1 MFDIHSHIIYHI
13 DDGSHDLEESL
24 ELIRQDVEQGAHAII
39 ATPHYYVQYPT
50 DPARIRAKLATIEE
64 ALGIGE
70 QATAQPTPGS
80 SQTIDAATAQPTLG
94 STESTAHPT
103 PGSTE
108 SAAQPTLGSTE
119 SAAQPT
125 PGSSQTTDATT
136 AQPTP
141 SASEANASDL
151 DVHLYAGNEV
161 LWFDSMTE
169 RLQSGEILTLADS
182 HYTLIEFYPEE
193 SYQTILRAIRNVRNA
208 GYRPI
213 IAHAER
219 FKAIQEHGLAEVRDL
234 GAYVQLSTEP
244 LSHKGLSG
252 LFDRE
257 TKFIQK
263 ALRNQEADFL
273 GTDMHRTDRRPP
285 VLRDAIDWI
294 QKSLDADYAD
304 AVLQGNAEAILQDEE
319 LY

>member
-13 DDGSHDLEESL
+13 DDGSRTPEESL

-70 QATAQPTPGS
+70 QSA
-80 SQTIDAATAQPTLG
+80 
-94 STESTAHPT
+94 AHPT

-108 SAAQPTLGSTE
+108 SAAH
-119 SAAQPT
+119 PT
-125 PGSSQTTDATT
+125 PGSTQTTDATA

-141 SASEANASDL
+141 SASEANASAL
-151 DVHLYAGNEV
+151 DVRLYAGNEV

-219 FKAIQEHGLAEVRDL
+219 FKAIQEHGLTEVRDL

-294 QKSLDADYAD
+294 ERNLDADYAD
-304 AVLQGNAEAILQDEE
+304 AVLQGNAQAILRDEE
-319 LY
+319 IY

>member
-24 ELIRQDVEQGAHAII
+24 ELIRQDVKQGAHAII

-64 ALGIGE
+64 
-70 QATAQPTPGS
+70 
-80 SQTIDAATAQPTLG
+80 D
-94 STESTAHPT
+94 
-103 PGSTE
+103 
-108 SAAQPTLGSTE
+108 
-119 SAAQPT
+119 
-125 PGSSQTTDATT
+125 
-136 AQPTP
+136 
-141 SASEANASDL
+141 NASAL
-151 DVHLYAGNEV
+151 DVRLYAGNEV

-219 FKAIQEHGLAEVRDL
+219 FKAMQEHGLAEVRDL

-294 QKSLDADYAD
+294 QKNLDADYAD
-304 AVLQGNAEAILQDEE
+304 AVLQENAEAILRDEE
-319 LY
+319 IY

>member
-50 DPARIRAKLATIEE
+50 DPARIRAKLATIQE
-64 ALGIGE
+64 ALSIGG
-70 QATAQPTPGS
+70 QASAQPTPGS
-80 SQTIDAATAQPTLG
+80 PQTTDAATAQ
-94 STESTAHPT
+94 
-103 PGSTE
+103 
-108 SAAQPTLGSTE
+108 SALNT
-119 SAAQPT
+119 
-125 PGSSQTTDATT
+125 SQAT

-141 SASEANASDL
+141 SASSANADAL
-151 DVHLYAGNEV
+151 DVHLYVGNEV

-193 SYQTILRAIRNVRNA
+193 SYQTILRAVRNVRNA

-244 LSHKGLSG
+244 LSHRGLSG

-294 QKSLDADYAD
+294 ERNLDRDYAD
-304 AVLQGNAEAILQDEE
+304 AVLQRNADAILRDEE
-319 LY
+319 IY

>member
-1 MFDIHSHIIYHI
+1 M
-13 DDGSHDLEESL
+13 
-24 ELIRQDVEQGAHAII
+24 A
-39 ATPHYYVQYPT
+39 P
-50 DPARIRAKLATIEE
+50 
-64 ALGIGE
+64 
-70 QATAQPTPGS
+70 
-80 SQTIDAATAQPTLG
+80 
-94 STESTAHPT
+94 
-103 PGSTE
+103 
-108 SAAQPTLGSTE
+108 
-119 SAAQPT
+119 
-125 PGSSQTTDATT
+125 
-136 AQPTP
+136 P
-141 SASEANASDL
+141 SCANASAL
-151 DVHLYAGNEV
+151 DVRLYAGNEV

-273 GTDMHRTDRRPP
+273 GTDMHRVDRRPP

-294 QKSLDADYAD
+294 QKNLDADYAD
-304 AVLQGNAEAILQDEE
+304 AVLQGNAEAILRDEE
-319 LY
+319 IY

>member
-70 QATAQPTPGS
+70 QTAVQS
-80 SQTIDAATAQPTLG
+80 
-94 STESTAHPT
+94 
-103 PGSTE
+103 
-108 SAAQPTLGSTE
+108 
-119 SAAQPT
+119 
-125 PGSSQTTDATT
+125 
-136 AQPTP
+136 TP
-141 SASEANASDL
+141 STSEANASAL

-252 LFDRE
+252 LLDRE
-257 TKFIQK
+257 TKFIRK

-273 GTDMHRTDRRPP
+273 GTDMHRIDRRPP

-294 QKSLDADYAD
+294 QKNLDTDYAD
-304 AVLQGNAEAILQDEE
+304 AVLQRNADAILRDEE
-319 LY
+319 IY

>member
-50 DPARIRAKLATIEE
+50 DPARIRAKLAAIEE

-70 QATAQPTPGS
+70 QPTASLAQTGDAPSSTSVSQTTDSPVAQPTPS
-80 SQTIDAATAQPTLG
+80 ASQI
-94 STESTAHPT
+94 
-103 PGSTE
+103 
-108 SAAQPTLGSTE
+108 
-119 SAAQPT
+119 
-125 PGSSQTTDATT
+125 T

-141 SASEANASDL
+141 SALQANASAL
-151 DVHLYAGNEV
+151 DVRLYAGNEV

-219 FKAIQEHGLAEVRDL
+219 FKPIQEHGLAEVREL

-273 GTDMHRTDRRPP
+273 GTDMHRVDRRPP
-285 VLRDAIDWI
+285 VLRDAIDWV
-294 QKSLDADYAD
+294 QKNLDADYAD
-304 AVLQGNAEAILQDEE
+304 AVLQRNAQAIVKDEE

>member
-13 DDGSHDLEESL
+13 DDGSRTLEESL
-24 ELIRQDVEQGAHAII
+24 ALIRQDVEQGARAII

-50 DPARIRAKLATIEE
+50 DPARIRAKLAAIEE

-70 QATAQPTPGS
+70 QPAASLAQTGDAPSSTSASQAAAQPTSGSSQTDAQPTPNT
-80 SQTIDAATAQPTLG
+80 SQTTT
-94 STESTAHPT
+94 
-103 PGSTE
+103 
-108 SAAQPTLGSTE
+108 
-119 SAAQPT
+119 QPT
-125 PGSSQTTDATT
+125 PG
-136 AQPTP
+136 
-141 SASEANASDL
+141 ASEANTSAL
-151 DVHLYAGNEV
+151 DVHLYPGNEV

-273 GTDMHRTDRRPP
+273 GTDMHRVDRRPP
-285 VLRDAIDWI
+285 VLRDAINWI
-294 QKSLDADYAD
+294 QKNLDADYAD
-304 AVLQGNAEAILQDEE
+304 AVLQGNAEAILRDEE

>member
-13 DDGSHDLEESL
+13 DDGSRTPEESL

-64 ALGIGE
+64 ALGIGD
-70 QATAQPTPGS
+70 Q
-80 SQTIDAATAQPTLG
+80 
-94 STESTAHPT
+94 
-103 PGSTE
+103 
-108 SAAQPTLGSTE
+108 

-125 PGSSQTTDATT
+125 PGSPQTTDAASAQPTPGSTQTTDAT
-136 AQPTP
+136 AAHPTP
-141 SASEANASDL
+141 SASEANASAL
-151 DVHLYAGNEV
+151 DVRLYAGNEV

-169 RLQSGEILTLADS
+169 RLQSGEILTLAGS

-273 GTDMHRTDRRPP
+273 GTDMHRVDRRPP

-294 QKSLDADYAD
+294 ERNLDRDYAD
-304 AVLQGNAEAILQDEE
+304 AVLQRNADAILRDEE
-319 LY
+319 IY

>member
-13 DDGSHDLEESL
+13 DDGSRTPEESL

-70 QATAQPTPGS
+70 QATAHPTP
-80 SQTIDAATAQPTLG
+80 G

-103 PGSTE
+103 PGST
-108 SAAQPTLGSTE
+108 
-119 SAAQPT
+119 
-125 PGSSQTTDATT
+125 QTTDAAT
-136 AQPTP
+136 AQPALNTSQTAAQPMP
-141 SASEANASDL
+141 SASEANASAL
-151 DVHLYAGNEV
+151 DVRLYAGNEV

-294 QKSLDADYAD
+294 QKNLDADYAD
-304 AVLQGNAEAILQDEE
+304 AVLQGNAEAILRDEE
-319 LY
+319 IY

>member
-50 DPARIRAKLATIEE
+50 DPAHIRAKLATIEE

-70 QATAQPTPGS
+70 Q
-80 SQTIDAATAQPTLG
+80 
-94 STESTAHPT
+94 
-103 PGSTE
+103 
-108 SAAQPTLGSTE
+108 

-125 PGSSQTTDATT
+125 PG
-136 AQPTP
+136 
-141 SASEANASDL
+141 ASEANASAL
-151 DVHLYAGNEV
+151 DVRLYAGNEV

-294 QKSLDADYAD
+294 ERNLDRDYAD
-304 AVLQGNAEAILQDEE
+304 AVLQRNAQAILRDEE

>member
-70 QATAQPTPGS
+70 QSVAQPAPGSSQTTDAATAQPTPGS
-80 SQTIDAATAQPTLG
+80 TQTAT
-94 STESTAHPT
+94 
-103 PGSTE
+103 
-108 SAAQPTLGSTE
+108 
-119 SAAQPT
+119 
-125 PGSSQTTDATT
+125 
-136 AQPTP
+136 QPTP
-141 SASEANASDL
+141 SAPQANASAL

-219 FKAIQEHGLAEVRDL
+219 FKAMQEHGLAEVRDL

-285 VLRDAIDWI
+285 ILRDAIDWI
-294 QKSLDADYAD
+294 QKNLDADYAD
-304 AVLQGNAEAILQDEE
+304 AVLQRNADAILRDEE
-319 LY
+319 IY

>member
-13 DDGSHDLEESL
+13 DDGSRTLEESL
-24 ELIRQDVEQGAHAII
+24 ELIREDCAQGAHAII
-39 ATPHYYVQYPT
+39 ATPHYDVQYPT
-50 DPARIRAKLATIEE
+50 DPARIRTKLAAIE
-64 ALGIGE
+64 
-70 QATAQPTPGS
+70 
-80 SQTIDAATAQPTLG
+80 AA
-94 STESTAHPT
+94 
-103 PGSTE
+103 
-108 SAAQPTLGSTE
+108 
-119 SAAQPT
+119 
-125 PGSSQTTDATT
+125 
-136 AQPTP
+136 
-141 SASEANASDL
+141 ANADAL

-169 RLQSGEILTLADS
+169 RLQSGEILTLAGS

-193 SYQTILRAIRNVRNA
+193 SYQTILRAVRNVRNA

-219 FKAIQEHGLAEVRDL
+219 FRAMQEHGLAEVREL
-234 GAYVQLSTEP
+234 GAYIQLSTEP

-252 LFDRE
+252 LLDRE

-285 VLRDAIDWI
+285 VLRDAIRWI
-294 QKSLDADYAD
+294 ERNLDRDYAD
-304 AVLQGNAEAILQDEE
+304 AILQGNAEAILRDEE
-319 LY
+319 IYS

>member
-70 QATAQPTPGS
+70 Q
-80 SQTIDAATAQPTLG
+80 
-94 STESTAHPT
+94 
-103 PGSTE
+103 
-108 SAAQPTLGSTE
+108 

-125 PGSSQTTDATT
+125 PGA
-136 AQPTP
+136 A
-141 SASEANASDL
+141 EANASAL
-151 DVHLYAGNEV
+151 DVRLYAGNEV

-252 LFDRE
+252 LLDRE

-273 GTDMHRTDRRPP
+273 GTDMHRVDRRPP

-294 QKSLDADYAD
+294 QKNLDADYAD
-304 AVLQGNAEAILQDEE
+304 AVLQGNAEAILRDEE
-319 LY
+319 IY

>member
-64 ALGIGE
+64 ALGIG
-70 QATAQPTPGS
+70 AQSAAQSTPGS
-80 SQTIDAATAQPTLG
+80 PQTTDATA
-94 STESTAHPT
+94 AHPT
-103 PGSTE
+103 PGST
-108 SAAQPTLGSTE
+108 
-119 SAAQPT
+119 
-125 PGSSQTTDATT
+125 QTTDAAT
-136 AQPTP
+136 AQPALNTSQTAAQPMP
-141 SASEANASDL
+141 SASEANASAL
-151 DVHLYAGNEV
+151 DVRLYAGNEV

-219 FKAIQEHGLAEVRDL
+219 FKAMQEHGLAEVRNL

-273 GTDMHRTDRRPP
+273 GTDMHRVDRRPP

-294 QKSLDADYAD
+294 ERNLDRDYAD
-304 AVLQGNAEAILQDEE
+304 AVLQRNAEVILRDEE

>member
-13 DDGSHDLEESL
+13 DDGSRTPEESL

-64 ALGIGE
+64 ALGIGD
-70 QATAQPTPGS
+70 Q
-80 SQTIDAATAQPTLG
+80 
-94 STESTAHPT
+94 
-103 PGSTE
+103 
-108 SAAQPTLGSTE
+108 

-125 PGSSQTTDATT
+125 PGSPQTTDAASAQPTPGSTQTTDAT
-136 AQPTP
+136 AAHPTP
-141 SASEANASDL
+141 SASEANASAL
-151 DVHLYAGNEV
+151 DVRLYAGNEV

-234 GAYVQLSTEP
+234 GSYVQLSTEP

-263 ALRNQEADFL
+263 ALRNQEADFF
-273 GTDMHRTDRRPP
+273 GTDMHRVDRRPP

-294 QKSLDADYAD
+294 EKNLDADYAD
-304 AVLQGNAEAILQDEE
+304 AVLQRNAEAILQDEE

>member
-13 DDGSHDLEESL
+13 DDGSRTLEESL

-50 DPARIRAKLATIEE
+50 DPARIRAKLAAIEE

-70 QATAQPTPGS
+70 QPAASLAQTGDAPSSTSVSQATAQS
-80 SQTIDAATAQPTLG
+80 
-94 STESTAHPT
+94 
-103 PGSTE
+103 
-108 SAAQPTLGSTE
+108 
-119 SAAQPT
+119 
-125 PGSSQTTDATT
+125 
-136 AQPTP
+136 TP
-141 SASEANASDL
+141 SAPQANASAL
-151 DVHLYAGNEV
+151 DVRLYAGNEV

-219 FKAIQEHGLAEVRDL
+219 FKAMQEHGLAEVREL
-234 GAYVQLSTEP
+234 GAYVQLSAEP

-273 GTDMHRTDRRPP
+273 GTDMHRVDRRPP
-285 VLRDAIDWI
+285 VLRDAIDWV
-294 QKSLDADYAD
+294 QKNLDADYAD
-304 AVLQGNAEAILQDEE
+304 AVLQRNAQAIVKDEE

>member
-64 ALGIGE
+64 ALGIRE
-70 QATAQPTPGS
+70 QPAASLAQTGDAPS
-80 SQTIDAATAQPTLG
+80 SP
-94 STESTAHPT
+94 
-103 PGSTE
+103 
-108 SAAQPTLGSTE
+108 SA
-119 SAAQPT
+119 
-125 PGSSQTTDATT
+125 SQTTT
-136 AQPTP
+136 QSTP
-141 SASEANASDL
+141 GASEANASAL
-151 DVHLYAGNEV
+151 DVQLYAGNEV

-193 SYQTILRAIRNVRNA
+193 SYQTILRAIRKVRNA

-219 FKAIQEHGLAEVRDL
+219 FKAMQEHGLAEVRDL

-252 LFDRE
+252 LLDRE

-294 QKSLDADYAD
+294 ERNLDADYAD
-304 AVLQGNAEAILQDEE
+304 AVLQRNAQAIVRDEE
-319 LY
+319 IY

>member
-13 DDGSHDLEESL
+13 DDGSRTPEESL
-24 ELIRQDVEQGAHAII
+24 ELIRQDVAQGAHAII

-70 QATAQPTPGS
+70 QTA
-80 SQTIDAATAQPTLG
+80 AQ
-94 STESTAHPT
+94 PT

-108 SAAQPTLGSTE
+108 SAAH
-119 SAAQPT
+119 PT
-125 PGSSQTTDATT
+125 PGSTQTTDATA

-141 SASEANASDL
+141 SASEANASAL
-151 DVHLYAGNEV
+151 DVRLYAGNEV

-244 LSHKGLSG
+244 LSHKGLSR

-294 QKSLDADYAD
+294 ERNLDRDYAD
-304 AVLQGNAEAILQDEE
+304 AVLQRNAQAILRDEE

>member
-24 ELIRQDVEQGAHAII
+24 ELIRQDVEQGARAII

-50 DPARIRAKLATIEE
+50 DPARIRAKLAAIEE
-64 ALGIGE
+64 ALGIE
-70 QATAQPTPGS
+70 ERPAASLAQTG
-80 SQTIDAATAQPTLG
+80 DAAAAPS
-94 STESTAHPT
+94 STSESQSTAPF
-103 PGSTE
+103 ST
-108 SAAQPTLGSTE
+108 SASQ
-119 SAAQPT
+119 AA
-125 PGSSQTTDATT
+125 

-141 SASEANASDL
+141 SAPEANASAL
-151 DVHLYAGNEV
+151 DVRLYAGNEV

-219 FKAIQEHGLAEVRDL
+219 FKAIQERGLAEVRNL

-273 GTDMHRTDRRPP
+273 GTDMHRVDRRPP

-294 QKSLDADYAD
+294 EKNLDPDYAD
-304 AVLQGNAEAILQDEE
+304 AVLQGNAEAILRDEE

>member
-13 DDGSHDLEESL
+13 DDGSRDLEESL
-24 ELIRQDVEQGAHAII
+24 ELIRQDVEQGARAII

-50 DPARIRAKLATIEE
+50 DPARIRAKLAAIEE

-70 QATAQPTPGS
+70 QPAASLAQTGDAPS
-80 SQTIDAATAQPTLG
+80 ST
-94 STESTAHPT
+94 
-103 PGSTE
+103 
-108 SAAQPTLGSTE
+108 SASQA
-119 SAAQPT
+119 AAQPT
-125 PGSSQTTDATT
+125 PS
-136 AQPTP
+136 TP
-141 SASEANASDL
+141 QANASAL
-151 DVHLYAGNEV
+151 DVRLYAGNEV

-169 RLQSGEILTLADS
+169 RLQSGEILTLAGS

-273 GTDMHRTDRRPP
+273 GTDMHRVDRRPP

-294 QKSLDADYAD
+294 ERNLDADYAD
-304 AVLQGNAEAILQDEE
+304 AVLQGNAQAIVRDEE

>member
-64 ALGIGE
+64 A
-70 QATAQPTPGS
+70 
-80 SQTIDAATAQPTLG
+80 
-94 STESTAHPT
+94 
-103 PGSTE
+103 
-108 SAAQPTLGSTE
+108 
-119 SAAQPT
+119 
-125 PGSSQTTDATT
+125 
-136 AQPTP
+136 
-141 SASEANASDL
+141 NASAL
-151 DVHLYAGNEV
+151 DVRLYAGNEV

-219 FKAIQEHGLAEVRDL
+219 FKAMQEHGLAEVRDL

-294 QKSLDADYAD
+294 ERNLDADYAD
-304 AVLQGNAEAILQDEE
+304 AVLQRNAEAILRDEE
-319 LY
+319 IY

>member
-13 DDGSHDLEESL
+13 DDGSRTPEESL

-70 QATAQPTPGS
+70 QASAQPTP
-80 SQTIDAATAQPTLG
+80 G

-103 PGSTE
+103 PG
-108 SAAQPTLGSTE
+108 
-119 SAAQPT
+119 
-125 PGSSQTTDATT
+125 
-136 AQPTP
+136 
-141 SASEANASDL
+141 ASEANASDL

-294 QKSLDADYAD
+294 ERNLDQDYAD
-304 AVLQGNAEAILQDEE
+304 AVLQRNAQAILRDEE

>member
-13 DDGSHDLEESL
+13 DDGSRTPEESL

-70 QATAQPTPGS
+70 QSA
-80 SQTIDAATAQPTLG
+80 
-94 STESTAHPT
+94 AHPT

-108 SAAQPTLGSTE
+108 SAVH
-119 SAAQPT
+119 PT
-125 PGSSQTTDATT
+125 PGSTQTTDATA

-141 SASEANASDL
+141 SASEANASAL
-151 DVHLYAGNEV
+151 DVRLYAGNEV
-161 LWFDSMTE
+161 LWFDSMIE

-193 SYQTILRAIRNVRNA
+193 SYQTILRAIRKVRNA

-219 FKAIQEHGLAEVRDL
+219 FKAMQEHGLAEVRDL

-252 LFDRE
+252 LLDRE

-294 QKSLDADYAD
+294 ERNLDADYAD
-304 AVLQGNAEAILQDEE
+304 AVLQRNAQAIVRDEE

>member
-24 ELIRQDVEQGAHAII
+24 ELIRQDAEQGAHAII

-50 DPARIRAKLATIEE
+50 DPARIRAKLAAIEE

-70 QATAQPTPGS
+70 QPAASLAQAGDAPS
-80 SQTIDAATAQPTLG
+80 ST
-94 STESTAHPT
+94 
-103 PGSTE
+103 
-108 SAAQPTLGSTE
+108 SALQ
-119 SAAQPT
+119 
-125 PGSSQTTDATT
+125 TT

-141 SASEANASDL
+141 SAPQANASAL
-151 DVHLYAGNEV
+151 DVRLYAGNEV

-263 ALRNQEADFL
+263 ALRNQETDFL
-273 GTDMHRTDRRPP
+273 GTDMHRVDRRPP

-294 QKSLDADYAD
+294 QRNLDADYAD
-304 AVLQGNAEAILQDEE
+304 AILQRNAEAIVRDEE
-319 LY
+319 IY

>member
-24 ELIRQDVEQGAHAII
+24 ELIRQDVAQGAHAII

-64 ALGIGE
+64 A
-70 QATAQPTPGS
+70 
-80 SQTIDAATAQPTLG
+80 
-94 STESTAHPT
+94 
-103 PGSTE
+103 
-108 SAAQPTLGSTE
+108 
-119 SAAQPT
+119 
-125 PGSSQTTDATT
+125 
-136 AQPTP
+136 
-141 SASEANASDL
+141 NASAL
-151 DVHLYAGNEV
+151 DVRLYAGNEV

-294 QKSLDADYAD
+294 QKNLDADYAD

>member
-13 DDGSHDLEESL
+13 DDGSRTPEESL
-24 ELIRQDVEQGAHAII
+24 ELIRQDVAQGAHAII

-70 QATAQPTPGS
+70 QPAASLAQTGDAPS
-80 SQTIDAATAQPTLG
+80 ST
-94 STESTAHPT
+94 
-103 PGSTE
+103 
-108 SAAQPTLGSTE
+108 SA
-119 SAAQPT
+119 
-125 PGSSQTTDATT
+125 SQTTDA
-136 AQPTP
+136 AAAHPTP
-141 SASEANASDL
+141 SASEANASAL

-244 LSHKGLSG
+244 LSHRGLSG

-273 GTDMHRTDRRPP
+273 GTDMHRTDRRLP

-294 QKSLDADYAD
+294 ERNLDRDYAD
-304 AVLQGNAEAILQDEE
+304 AVLQRNAEAILQDEE

>member
-13 DDGSHDLEESL
+13 DDGSRTPEESL

-50 DPARIRAKLATIEE
+50 DPTRIRAKLATIEE

-70 QATAQPTPGS
+70 QTA
-80 SQTIDAATAQPTLG
+80 AQ
-94 STESTAHPT
+94 PT

-108 SAAQPTLGSTE
+108 STAQ
-119 SAAQPT
+119 QT
-125 PGSSQTTDATT
+125 PGSTQNTDAT
-136 AQPTP
+136 AAHPTP
-141 SASEANASDL
+141 SASEANASAL

-294 QKSLDADYAD
+294 ERNLDADYAD
-304 AVLQGNAEAILQDEE
+304 AVLQRNAQAIVRDEE

>member
-24 ELIRQDVEQGAHAII
+24 ELIRQDVEQGARAII

-70 QATAQPTPGS
+70 Q
-80 SQTIDAATAQPTLG
+80 
-94 STESTAHPT
+94 
-103 PGSTE
+103 
-108 SAAQPTLGSTE
+108 SA
-119 SAAQPT
+119 
-125 PGSSQTTDATT
+125 

-141 SASEANASDL
+141 SASEANASAL

-273 GTDMHRTDRRPP
+273 GTDMHRIDRRPP

-294 QKSLDADYAD
+294 QKNLDADYAD
-304 AVLQGNAEAILQDEE
+304 AVLQENAQAILRDEE
-319 LY
+319 IY

>member
-24 ELIRQDVEQGAHAII
+24 ELIRQDVEQGARAII

-50 DPARIRAKLATIEE
+50 DPARIRAKLAAIEE

-70 QATAQPTPGS
+70 QPTASLAQTGDAPS
-80 SQTIDAATAQPTLG
+80 ST
-94 STESTAHPT
+94 
-103 PGSTE
+103 
-108 SAAQPTLGSTE
+108 SA
-119 SAAQPT
+119 
-125 PGSSQTTDATT
+125 SQTT

-141 SASEANASDL
+141 SAPQANASAL
-151 DVHLYAGNEV
+151 DVRLYAGNEV

-219 FKAIQEHGLAEVRDL
+219 FKAIQEHGLAEAREL

-273 GTDMHRTDRRPP
+273 GTDMHRVDRRPP
-285 VLRDAIDWI
+285 VLRDAIDWV
-294 QKSLDADYAD
+294 QRNLNPDYAD
-304 AVLQGNAEAILQDEE
+304 AVLQRNAQAIVRDEE

>member
-24 ELIRQDVEQGAHAII
+24 ELIRQDVAQGAHAII

-50 DPARIRAKLATIEE
+50 DPARIRAKLAAIEE

-70 QATAQPTPGS
+70 QPAASLAQTGDAPSSTSASQTTAQPTPG
-80 SQTIDAATAQPTLG
+80 ATQ
-94 STESTAHPT
+94 
-103 PGSTE
+103 
-108 SAAQPTLGSTE
+108 
-119 SAAQPT
+119 
-125 PGSSQTTDATT
+125 
-136 AQPTP
+136 
-141 SASEANASDL
+141 ANASAL
-151 DVHLYAGNEV
+151 DVQLYAGNEV

-193 SYQTILRAIRNVRNA
+193 SYQTILRAVRNVRNA

-219 FKAIQEHGLAEVRDL
+219 FKAMQEHGLAEVREL
-234 GAYVQLSTEP
+234 GAYIQLSTEP

-294 QKSLDADYAD
+294 ERNLDADYAD
-304 AVLQGNAEAILQDEE
+304 AVLQGNAEAILRDEE

>member
-24 ELIRQDVEQGAHAII
+24 ELIRQDVEQGARAII

-50 DPARIRAKLATIEE
+50 DPARIRAKLAAIEE

-70 QATAQPTPGS
+70 QT
-80 SQTIDAATAQPTLG
+80 
-94 STESTAHPT
+94 
-103 PGSTE
+103 
-108 SAAQPTLGSTE
+108 
-119 SAAQPT
+119 AAQPT
-125 PGSSQTTDATT
+125 PGSSQTTDAAA

-141 SASEANASDL
+141 SAAEANASAL
-151 DVHLYAGNEV
+151 DVRLYAGNEV

-219 FKAIQEHGLAEVRDL
+219 FKAMQEHGLAEVRDL

-273 GTDMHRTDRRPP
+273 GTDMHRVDRRPP

-294 QKSLDADYAD
+294 QKNLNADYAD
-304 AVLQGNAEAILQDEE
+304 AVLQGNTEAILRDEE

>member
-13 DDGSHDLEESL
+13 DDGSRTPEESL

-50 DPARIRAKLATIEE
+50 DPARIRAKLAAIEE
-64 ALGIGE
+64 ALDIGE
-70 QATAQPTPGS
+70 QP
-80 SQTIDAATAQPTLG
+80 AASLA
-94 STESTAHPT
+94 
-103 PGSTE
+103 
-108 SAAQPTLGSTE
+108 
-119 SAAQPT
+119 
-125 PGSSQTTDATT
+125 QTTT
-136 AQPTP
+136 QPTP
-141 SASEANASDL
+141 SAPQANASAL

-193 SYQTILRAIRNVRNA
+193 SYQTILRAIRKVRNA

-219 FKAIQEHGLAEVRDL
+219 FKAMQEHGLAEVRDL

-294 QKSLDADYAD
+294 ERNLDRDYAD
-304 AVLQGNAEAILQDEE
+304 AVLQRNADAILRDEE
-319 LY
+319 IY

>member
-13 DDGSHDLEESL
+13 DDGSRTPEESL

-50 DPARIRAKLATIEE
+50 DPARIRAKLATIQE

-70 QATAQPTPGS
+70 QPAASLAQTGDAPSSTSASQTTDSAVAQPALGS
-80 SQTIDAATAQPTLG
+80 SQTTDVA
-94 STESTAHPT
+94 
-103 PGSTE
+103 
-108 SAAQPTLGSTE
+108 
-119 SAAQPT
+119 AAQPT
-125 PGSSQTTDATT
+125 PG
-136 AQPTP
+136 
-141 SASEANASDL
+141 ASEANASAL
-151 DVHLYAGNEV
+151 DVRLYAGNEV

-294 QKSLDADYAD
+294 ERNLDRDYAD
-304 AVLQGNAEAILQDEE
+304 AVLQRNAQAILRDEE

>member
-13 DDGSHDLEESL
+13 DDGSRTPEESL
-24 ELIRQDVEQGAHAII
+24 ALIRQDSAEGARDII

-50 DPARIRAKLATIEE
+50 DPDRIRAELATIQNM
-64 ALGIGE
+64 A
-70 QATAQPTPGS
+70 
-80 SQTIDAATAQPTLG
+80 DADG
-94 STESTAHPT
+94 
-103 PGSTE
+103 
-108 SAAQPTLGSTE
+108 
-119 SAAQPT
+119 
-125 PGSSQTTDATT
+125 
-136 AQPTP
+136 
-141 SASEANASDL
+141 L
-151 DVHLYAGNEV
+151 DVHLYPGNEV

-193 SYQTILRAIRNVRNA
+193 GYQTILRAVRNVRNA

-219 FKAIQEHGLAEVRDL
+219 FRAMQEHGLEEVRDL

-252 LFDRE
+252 LLDRE

-263 ALRNQEADFL
+263 ALKNQQADFL

-285 VLRDAIDWI
+285 VLRDAIRWI
-294 QKSLDADYAD
+294 EKNLDPDYAD
-304 AVLQGNAEAILQDEE
+304 DVLKRNAEAILRDAEI
-319 LY
+319 Y

>member
-13 DDGSHDLEESL
+13 DDGSRTPEESL

-50 DPARIRAKLATIEE
+50 DPARIRAKLATIQE

-70 QATAQPTPGS
+70 QS
-80 SQTIDAATAQPTLG
+80 TAQPTLNT
-94 STESTAHPT
+94 SQATAH
-103 PGSTE
+103 
-108 SAAQPTLGSTE
+108 
-119 SAAQPT
+119 
-125 PGSSQTTDATT
+125 
-136 AQPTP
+136 PTP
-141 SASEANASDL
+141 SASEANASAL

-244 LSHKGLSG
+244 LSHRGLSG

-294 QKSLDADYAD
+294 ERNLDRDYAD
-304 AVLQGNAEAILQDEE
+304 AVLQRNAEAILQDEE

>member
-24 ELIRQDVEQGAHAII
+24 ELIRQDVEQGARAII

-50 DPARIRAKLATIEE
+50 APARIRAKLAAIEE

-70 QATAQPTPGS
+70 QAAAQPTPGS
-80 SQTIDAATAQPTLG
+80 SQTIDAATV
-94 STESTAHPT
+94 
-103 PGSTE
+103 
-108 SAAQPTLGSTE
+108 
-119 SAAQPT
+119 QPT
-125 PGSSQTTDATT
+125 PKTSQSM
-136 AQPTP
+136 PRE
-141 SASEANASDL
+141 SEANASAL

-193 SYQTILRAIRNVRNA
+193 SYQTILRAIRKVRNA

-273 GTDMHRTDRRPP
+273 GTDMHRVDRRPP

-294 QKSLDADYAD
+294 QKNLDPDYAD
-304 AVLQGNAEAILQDEE
+304 AVLQRNAEAILQDEE